1 MTKDYRFSRI
11 EWDEFKEMD
20 YPEKV
25 QYFNRDGHAYHTLV
39 AQQFNRQM
47 LDELGG
53 LATKIRRIAKSK
65 QGVHFL
71 AGLLDHKRAMLYFT
85 QPSSRTFL
93 SFYAACQILGLKPSE
108 VRDASTSSEMKGES
122 AEDTVRTFSS
132 YFDLIIMRSPKQGF
146 AEKVAYML
154 SNTERPIPIIN
165 AGSGKDQHPTQSL
178 LDIYTLQRSF
188 ERHGGIDGKKI
199 MFVGDLK
206 RGRTVRSLS
215 CLLSN
220 YNDVTQYFVTADQL
234 QIKDDVLDQ
243 LKKQGQDFVVGNDFE
258 AHLSEVDAIYMTRLQ
273 DEWDKTPGESSS
285 LDISKFFIEPRHLS
299 MMKPTAVIMHPL
311 PRRQE
316 IAVAVDRDRRAM
328 YWRQV
333 RNGMWIRVALIA
345 STFRVADEINTYY
358 KLNHA

>member
-1 MTKDYRFSRI
+1 MPKDHRFNNI
-11 EWDEFKEMD
+11 GWDEFQALN
-20 YPEKV
+20 YSTKV
-25 QYFNRDGHAYHTLV
+25 EYFNRDGWPYHTLM
-39 AQQFNRQM
+39 AQQFDRRM
-47 LDELGG
+47 LEGLGW
-53 LATKIRRIAKSK
+53 LATRIRRIAKSR
-65 QGVHFL
+65 QGADFL
-71 AGLLDHKRAMLYFT
+71 RSLLAHKRVMLYFT

-108 VRDASTSSEMKGES
+108 VRDAATSSEIKGES

-132 YFDLIIMRSPKQGF
+132 YFDMIIMRSPKQGF
-146 AEKVAYML
+146 AEKMAYLL

-188 ERHGGIDGKKI
+188 ERLGGIDGKKV

-215 CLLSN
+215 CLLTN
-220 YNDVTQYFVTADQL
+220 YEKVKQYFVTDDEL
-234 QIKDDVLDQ
+234 QIKEDVLEQ
-243 LKKQGQDFVVGNDFE
+243 LETEGAEYVVDDDFE
-258 AHLSEVDAIYMTRLQ
+258 THLAEVDAIYMTRLQ
-273 DEWDKTPGESSS
+273 DEWDQTPGETKK
-285 LDISKFFIEPRHLS
+285 LDISRYFIESRHLA

-311 PRRQE
+311 PRRRE
-316 IAVAVDRDRRAM
+316 IAVEIDSDPRAM

-345 STFRVADEINTYY
+345 TTFRVAEEINNYY
-358 KLNHA
+358 RINHA